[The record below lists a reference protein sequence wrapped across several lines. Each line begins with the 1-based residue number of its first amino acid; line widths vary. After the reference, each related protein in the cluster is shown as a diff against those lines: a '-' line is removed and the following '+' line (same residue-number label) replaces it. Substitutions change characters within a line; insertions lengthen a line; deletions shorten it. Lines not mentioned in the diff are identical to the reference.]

1 MIPFRQ
7 QLQDAYNSDSYIYTC
22 VHRGNELSLT
32 YKQLLNT
39 VNEFTS
45 MLIELGVNKGDK
57 VITSLTHNFDWN
69 IIEFSLF
76 GLGAIHVPL
85 APDLSVKEFSEAVTL
100 IRPSLV
106 ITNSSF
112 HYQKCDYYI
121 QTIDKNLQTFSFDFN
136 ALLDSTFAKTKKD
149 KNFSTSTLEDIAVI
163 LFTSGSTS
171 LKPKAVALSYKN
183 ILTAVEDFSALDL
196 FEDVSVYLDILP
208 HSFSGGRKVNYA
220 GLLAGLRI
228 CYANSTWSLC
238 SNINH
243 YKAELVAC
251 VPLLVKEIIS
261 YLNSQN
267 TLPTLK
273 KIICGGAPLNPE
285 WVSHLKTYGI
295 ELYNVYGLTETTSLC
310 AYNTQKAQKI
320 GSLGKFSRK
329 VNYTTNEQG
338 ELLLQGDSIAAGYFT
353 ADGLVQITDNRGW
366 FNTHDIVSIDEEGFL
381 FLTGRSDGL
390 AKSNKG
396 KFYKL

>member
-7 QLQDAYNSDSYIYTC
+7 QLQDAYNSDSHIYTC

-85 APDLSVKEFSEAVTL
+85 APDLSVKEFSETVTL

-136 ALLDSTFAKTKKD
+136 ALLDSRA
-149 KNFSTSTLEDIAVI
+149 SS
-163 LFTSGSTS
+163 
-171 LKPKAVALSYKN
+171 
-183 ILTAVEDFSALDL
+183 
-196 FEDVSVYLDILP
+196 
-208 HSFSGGRKVNYA
+208 
-220 GLLAGLRI
+220 
-228 CYANSTWSLC
+228 
-238 SNINH
+238 
-243 YKAELVAC
+243 
-251 VPLLVKEIIS
+251 
-261 YLNSQN
+261 
-267 TLPTLK
+267 
-273 KIICGGAPLNPE
+273 
-285 WVSHLKTYGI
+285 
-295 ELYNVYGLTETTSLC
+295 ET
-310 AYNTQKAQKI
+310 I
-320 GSLGKFSRK
+320 F
-329 VNYTTNEQG
+329 
-338 ELLLQGDSIAAGYFT
+338 F
-353 ADGLVQITDNRGW
+353 
-366 FNTHDIVSIDEEGFL
+366 
-381 FLTGRSDGL
+381 
-390 AKSNKG
+390 
-396 KFYKL
+396 